1 MDCSSRQPTKLSVG
15 VGSVRINGIL
25 DGLVVAL
32 DGDLVLAGTALVLV
46 VVDLAGGDL
55 LSAHDCVVE
64 VVVCV
69 RWKVVIGCRIGM
81 IQLLVMERI

>member
-32 DGDLVLAGTALVLV
+32 DGDLVLTGTALVLV

-55 LSAHDCVVE
+55 LGAHDCVV
-64 VVVCV
+64 VVVIYV
-69 RWKVVIGCRIGM
+69 RWKVVVGCRVEMVG
-81 IQLLVMERI
+81 LLVME